1 MDAGASLWAWR
12 SCAIIILGRQ
22 RYFRKK
28 KMKSNWVKK
37 KERKMGSISSRQQE
51 SSELWTFILS
61 IPHPREFIG
70 KLKENAIIFKIEK
83 RHSFLKE
90 R

>member
-1 MDAGASLWAWR
+1 
-12 SCAIIILGRQ
+12 
-22 RYFRKK
+22 
-28 KMKSNWVKK
+28 
-37 KERKMGSISSRQQE
+37 MGSISSRQQE

-90 R
+90 RWANRNSKKKILFHSSQIVHDSRFHF